1 MGQNNEKLILGGI
14 LIKLILII
22 RNDIY
27 PNLFYL
33 RRHFSNYLITNGK
46 YLIYHFLFTKG

>member
-1 MGQNNEKLILGGI
+1 MGQNNQTLILGRI

-33 RRHFSNYLITNGK
+33 KGHLSNYLITK
-46 YLIYHFLFTKG
+46 W